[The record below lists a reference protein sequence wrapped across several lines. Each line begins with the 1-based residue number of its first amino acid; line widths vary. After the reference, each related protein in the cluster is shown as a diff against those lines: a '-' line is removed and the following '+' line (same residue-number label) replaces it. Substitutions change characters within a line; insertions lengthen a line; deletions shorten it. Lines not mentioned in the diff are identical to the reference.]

1 MGNSNNSKESSS
13 TLIHPISLFFSFFF
27 SFKMKMSYLFLI
39 IAGVIALGAVT
50 AAREIEIA
58 KRDIAAPEEDE
69 SKSLAEDPAGCEDP
83 AGESGEAGEAS
94 LQAQLTQQRAAG
106 MPPGMMIGSEMV
118 RPAVQQLPC
127 ATCDDCKYKDW
138 CHCSCESDAMVR
150 EEGNN

>member
-1 MGNSNNSKESSS
+1 MGRNQALLLS
-13 TLIHPISLFFSFFF
+13 TQFLFFFSFFF

-69 SKSLAEDPAGCEDP
+69 SKSLAEDPAG
-83 AGESGEAGEAS
+83 ESGEAGEAS
-94 LQAQLTQQRAAG
+94 SQAQLTQQRAAG

-127 ATCDDCKYKDW
+127 ATC
-138 CHCSCESDAMVR
+138 
-150 EEGNN
+150 

>member
-1 MGNSNNSKESSS
+1 MGTPRNQALLLS
-13 TLIHPISLFFSFFF
+13 TQSLFFSFFF

-69 SKSLAEDPAGCEDP
+69 SKSLAEDPAGEY
-83 AGESGEAGEAS
+83 GEAGEAS
-94 LQAQLTQQRAAG
+94 SQAQLTQQRAAG

-127 ATCDDCKYKDW
+127 ATCDDCEYKDW
-138 CHCSCESDAMVR
+138 CHCSCESGAMVR

>member
-1 MGNSNNSKESSS
+1 MGTPRNQALLLS
-13 TLIHPISLFFSFFF
+13 TQSLFFSFFF

-69 SKSLAEDPAGCEDP
+69 SKPLAEDP

-94 LQAQLTQQRAAG
+94 SQAQLTQQRAAG

-127 ATCDDCKYKDW
+127 ATCDDCEYKDW
-138 CHCSCESDAMVR
+138 CHCSCESGAMVR

>member
-1 MGNSNNSKESSS
+1 MGTATREQQQLQGIKLYSYPPN
-13 TLIHPISLFFSFFF
+13 FSFFF

-69 SKSLAEDPAGCEDP
+69 SKSLAEDPAG
-83 AGESGEAGEAS
+83 ESGEAGEAS
-94 LQAQLTQQRAAG
+94 SQAQLTQQRAAG

-127 ATCDDCKYKDW
+127 ATCDDCEYKDW
-138 CHCSCESDAMVR
+138 CHCSCESGAMVR